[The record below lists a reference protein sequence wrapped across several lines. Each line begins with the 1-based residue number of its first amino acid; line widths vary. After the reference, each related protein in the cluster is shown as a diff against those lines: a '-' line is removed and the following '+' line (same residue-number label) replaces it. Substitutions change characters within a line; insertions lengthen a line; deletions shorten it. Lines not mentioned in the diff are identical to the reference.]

1 MNEKAVIKKT
11 NHLVH
16 LSILSPAK
24 LEELLSLLK
33 KGG

>member
-1 MNEKAVIKKT
+1 MNKKAVIKKT

-24 LEELLSLLK
+24 LEELSLLK